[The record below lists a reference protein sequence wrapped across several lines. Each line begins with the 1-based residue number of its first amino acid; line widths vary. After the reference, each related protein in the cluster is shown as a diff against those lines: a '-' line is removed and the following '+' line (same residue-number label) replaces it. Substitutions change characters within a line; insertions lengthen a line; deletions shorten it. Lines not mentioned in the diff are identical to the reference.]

1 MVLGVGTL
9 GPPTASAAV
18 FNVDRFDDPSPVA
31 MACTGAASNC
41 SLRGAIAKA
50 NGNGLTDTINVPA
63 GIYTLDFATFD
74 ELTISSDLTIQGAG
88 AGTCDGSDTCI
99 QASSSA
105 PGDIGAADNGVFDVT
120 AGMVTIHG
128 ATIRHGVGRFPMGFS
143 LAGGVTVEAG
153 ATLDLRDSTVTTNS
167 NSGVAVAQGGTL
179 NLRDSTITL
188 NHGEFGAGVTNS
200 GTATIRHTQVIENP
214 PMADLP
220 NGLPL
225 CGGGLANAGSL
236 TLIDSLVGGNAA
248 AFGGGICNLSVP
260 GNGDAALMLTNTEVI
275 ENLAVFGGGIYND
288 VGNLFFSF
296 TSNALSA
303 PGIAPP
309 FGAATVTTSGHTVI
323 GGNLAFYDGGGA
335 VNTRFPFFDSTADPI
350 PGDATATFTDSLI
363 VENAAACSGGGVF
376 NDGLII
382 PVLVEENLLG
392 TLVESIIF
400 GGPHGCG
407 FPVGADS
414 TSAADGIPTFD
425 HPPMLTTTRSDVVVN
440 AAIFGAGVS
449 NIAGEATL
457 SDSTINENG
466 FTPPCL
472 SLGSNVCAQSLPIII
487 MVPPE
492 FGGGIYNTAGNLTLD
507 RSTVD
512 SNIVEFAGGGIV
524 NDAGFLLSEVF
535 FPIPPDFLPPAT
547 LTLTNSTISRNQA
560 GEAAG
565 LFNLG
570 GATTAT
576 NITFSANVARHNA
589 GGIENDALGEVV
601 LNNVT
606 ITNNTAGAS
615 MSSGNGGGIFE
626 QSANFTIFAK
636 NSIIAGN
643 IDAVGDDGNTPD
655 CANPNG
661 TVTSLGYNLIGDAT
675 GCSGT
680 FTSTGDQAGDST
692 TPIDPRLATLAANGG
707 PTKTHRLL
715 TDSPASSAVD
725 GVGTDACTDKD
736 GAAISTD
743 QRGYARPQRTS
754 CDIGAYEVGCGDGV
768 VDDGEQCDDGNT
780 TDGDCCSSTCQA
792 EVPGSPYDTDGD
804 GVCDGFESPSGTD
817 DDPMT
822 ASYQPPGGPLL
833 VQLKLVSGCDRILN
847 FHFLHESDLP
857 VQDPVLQFP
866 FGLVS
871 FKLCSDSN
879 PRDNDPCDG
888 TCTQATVKIT
898 FPNANLTQPG
908 FVYRKFDPTT
918 NMYFNPHGVTLNGNM
933 ATFTLTDGGVNDTD
947 HKINGMITDPS
958 GPGTAGT
965 GPRRD
970 TAPVLSPLGL
980 GLAAFALLSLAVF
993 QLRRRRIDE

>member
-1 MVLGVGTL
+1 MSVILLGVGTL
-9 GPPTASAAV
+9 RPPTASAAV

-31 MACTGAASNC
+31 MACTAAANNC

-88 AGTCDGSDTCI
+88 AGTCDGTDTCI
-99 QASSSA
+99 QASSSE
-105 PGDIGAADNGVFDVT
+105 PGDIGAADNGVFLVT
-120 AGMVTIHG
+120 AGMVTIRG
-128 ATIRHGVGRFPMGFS
+128 VTIRHGVGRFPMSFP

-153 ATLDLRDSTVTTNS
+153 ATLDLRDST
-167 NSGVAVAQGGTL
+167 
-179 NLRDSTITL
+179 ITL
-188 NHGEFGAGVTNS
+188 NRAEFGAGVVNF
-200 GTATIRHTQVIENP
+200 GTTTVRDTQVIGNP
-214 PMADLP
+214 PPASFP
-220 NGLPL
+220 SGLAL
-225 CGGGLANAGSL
+225 CGGGLANFGSL

-260 GNGDAALMLTNTEVI
+260 GGGDAALMLTNTEVV

-288 VGNLFFSF
+288 VGDLFFSF
-296 TSNALSA
+296 TSNAESA
-303 PGIAPP
+303 PGIAPVL
-309 FGAATVTTSGHTVI
+309 GAATVTTNGHTAI
-323 GGNLAFYDGGGA
+323 GGNLALYDGGGV
-335 VNTRFPFFDSTADPI
+335 VNTRFPFFDPTADPI
-350 PGDATATFTDSLI
+350 PGDATATFTESLI
-363 VENAAACSGGGVF
+363 VENTAACGGGGVF

-382 PVLVEENLLG
+382 PVFAEENLLFQ
-392 TLVESIIF
+392 LVEFIIF
-400 GGPHGCG
+400 NGPHGCG
-407 FPVGADS
+407 VPVGADS

-425 HPPMLTTTRSDVVVN
+425 HPPTLTTTRSDVLGNV
-440 AAIFGAGVS
+440 AIFGSGVANTGGQAS
-449 NIAGEATL
+449 L
-457 SDSTINENG
+457 SDGTINQNG

-472 SLGSNVCAQSLPIII
+472 SIGSTVCAQSLPLI
-487 MVPPE
+487 MMVIPE
-492 FGGGIYNTAGNLTLD
+492 FGGGIYNTAGDLTVD
-507 RSTVD
+507 RCTVD
-512 SNIVEFAGGGIV
+512 SNIVELAGGGIL

-535 FPIPPDFLPPAT
+535 FPIPPNLLPPAT

-560 GEAAG
+560 DAGAG
-565 LFNLG
+565 LENF
-570 GATTAT
+570 AASTTAT
-576 NITFSANVARHNA
+576 NSTFSGNVAQFDG

-606 ITNNTAGAS
+606 ITNNTAGDGG
-615 MSSGNGGGIFE
+615 SSGNGGGIFE
-626 QSANFTIFAK
+626 TSGDDTIVVK

-643 IDAVGDDGNTPD
+643 IDAVGDDGSTPD

-661 TVTSLGYNLIGDAT
+661 TVMSLGYNLIGDAT
-675 GCSGT
+675 GCPST
-680 FTSTGDQAGDST
+680 FTETGDQAGDST
-692 TPIDPRLATLAANGG
+692 TPIDPRLAKLANNGG
-707 PTKTHRLL
+707 PTKTHRPLSN
-715 TDSPASSAVD
+715 SPASLAID
-725 GVGTDACTDKD
+725 GVGMDACKDKNGD
-736 GAAISTD
+736 PITTD
-743 QRGYARPQRTS
+743 QRGYARPQRNS

-768 VDDGEQCDDGNT
+768 VDDGEECDDGNT

-970 TAPVLSPLGL
+970 TAPVLSPSGL
-980 GLAAFALLSLAVF
+980 GLAALALLGLAVF
-993 QLRRRRIDE
+993 QLRRRRPIQ